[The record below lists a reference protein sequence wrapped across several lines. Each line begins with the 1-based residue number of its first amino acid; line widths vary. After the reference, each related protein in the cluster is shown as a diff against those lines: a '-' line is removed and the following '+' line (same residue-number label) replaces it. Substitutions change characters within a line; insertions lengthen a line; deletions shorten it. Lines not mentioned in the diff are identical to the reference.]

1 MVPFAA
7 NDAAFAAPDARALG
21 LAQSPASFFESWEFS
36 GSLTLVSDYRRAGTT
51 KTGHKPAIQGH
62 LALDAPGGWSAG
74 VRASTTDPNK
84 DADLDLS
91 LYVSKSFAI
100 GETDVSF
107 GAIALVFPGADDS
120 NFGMVQASVS
130 HSIGPIDATLSVNY
144 AWEQANLDNE
154 DNIYVG
160 LRARTPIGRLAGAPV
175 TVSGSVGRSDGHLA
189 IEDTRM
195 DWSLGVVADLH
206 GVDVGLTYVD
216 TDIDD
221 ERGDPGLV
229 LSIACSF

>member
-1 MVPFAA
+1 MAPLPAIDTAHF
-7 NDAAFAAPDARALG
+7 APDAKLLD
-21 LAQSPASFFESWEFS
+21 LARSPVSFFERWEFS
-36 GSLTLVSDYRRAGTT
+36 GSVALVSDYRRAGTT
-51 KTGHKPAIQGH
+51 KSGHKPAIQGH

-91 LYVSKSFAI
+91 LYVSKSIAL

-107 GAIALVFPGADDS
+107 GAVALVFPGAEDS
-120 NFGMVQASVS
+120 NFGLVQASVA

-144 AWEQANLDNE
+144 AWEQANLDHE
-154 DNIYVG
+154 DSIYVG
-160 LRARTPIGRLAGAPV
+160 LRARTLIGRLAGAPI
-175 TVSGSVGRSDGHLA
+175 TVSGSVGRSDGRLA

-229 LSIACSF
+229 FSIACSF